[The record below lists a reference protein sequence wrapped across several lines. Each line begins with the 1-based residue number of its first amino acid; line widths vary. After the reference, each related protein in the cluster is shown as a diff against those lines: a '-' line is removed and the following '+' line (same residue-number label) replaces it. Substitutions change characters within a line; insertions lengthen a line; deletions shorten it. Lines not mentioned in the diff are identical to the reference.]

1 MAASSIGRRLNRS
14 SAHRSEGS
22 RHKKPMAAFTQR
34 QLEYLRSQRL
44 AHLATADAKGAPHVV
59 PLRFRVATDGA
70 AIEFGGRGFGC
81 TKKYRAMKANPFPGR
96 RAGSRS
102 GGLRSSSH
110 QAPDPWVDERLISWH
125 VAECAGQHTHVVA
138 VQVHRGQRRRRRH
151 HRPRHQRHRCGG
163 AGVEY
168 DPGQRG
174 RIPLIRSRQTAGW
187 ESSSSTRAAWP
198 SAFTPYQAR
207 AIRPSSST
215 RNVERMTPVTGF
227 PYIIFSP

>member
-22 RHKKPMAAFTQR
+22 RHKKPAFTQR

-44 AHLATADAKGAPHVV
+44 AHLATADEKGAPHVV
-59 PLRFRVATDGA
+59 PLRFRVATHGA
-70 AIEFGGRGFGC
+70 AIEFGGRG
-81 TKKYRAMKANPFPGR
+81 
-96 RAGSRS
+96 
-102 GGLRSSSH
+102 
-110 QAPDPWVDERLISWH
+110 
-125 VAECAGQHTHVVA
+125 
-138 VQVHRGQRRRRRH
+138 RRH

-174 RIPLIRSRQTAGW
+174 RLPLIRSRQTAGW
-187 ESSSSTRAAWP
+187 ESSSSTLAAWP
-198 SAFTPYQAR
+198 SAFTPYQAS